1 VYLLGRSYRLQQE
14 AEGEQI
20 MSTLMGMSGCG
31 IWVVYLALFL
41 PLGVELLVH
50 RDWAVNRKW
59 SPELESRT
67 LRESVCLNPYEN
79 SEEPGLEGRGGGPRS

>member
-1 VYLLGRSYRLQQE
+1 VGNC
-14 AEGEQI
+14 I
-20 MSTLMGMSGCG
+20 
-31 IWVVYLALFL
+31 VYLALFL
-41 PLGVELLVH
+41 PLGVEQLVH